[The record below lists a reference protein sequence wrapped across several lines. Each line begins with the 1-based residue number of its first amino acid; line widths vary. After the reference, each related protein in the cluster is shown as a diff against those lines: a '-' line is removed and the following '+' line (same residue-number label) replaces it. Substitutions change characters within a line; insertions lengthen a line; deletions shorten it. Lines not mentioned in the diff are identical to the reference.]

1 MSLEGKSRTNKA
13 YRLSVGDPG
22 EIRTG
27 TDQLGTQQ
35 DSRHRDS
42 QSSRKRTEERRRK
55 KRRGRRQSEEAEKAT
70 KTSPSSIQC
79 SANSAGSPPVGWQD

>member
-27 TDQLGTQQ
+27 TDQLGRAGLTAQG
-35 DSRHRDS
+35 
-42 QSSRKRTEERRRK
+42 QSLVQEEDRREA
-55 KRRGRRQSEEAEKAT
+55 QEEAKGQET
-70 KTSPSSIQC
+70 E
-79 SANSAGSPPVGWQD
+79 